1 MKRRHFLRLFAV
13 MLLVGVSLVSCTKTP
28 VVDVRFNS
36 LFRTTD
42 HFVDMLDSVYEHY
55 DALGKKAQDS
65 SDGKYTVTPIGRLIV
80 VKKKS
85 YGGDAT
91 YKEIAAALSAHYATE
106 RKVKKVF
113 ENESGTVTIDC
124 RK

>member
-1 MKRRHFLRLFAV
+1 MKQRHLLRLCAV
-13 MLLVGVSLVSCTKTP
+13 MLLIGVSLVSCTKTS
-28 VVDVRFNS
+28 VADVRFNS

-42 HFVDMLDSVYEHY
+42 HFVNMLDTMYEHY
-55 DALGKKAQDS
+55 DALGKKATDS

-80 VKKKS
+80 VKRKYS
-85 YGGDAT
+85 T
-91 YKEIAAALSAHYATE
+91 TPTNKEIAAALSAHYASE

-113 ENESGTVTIDC
+113 ENDGGTVTIDC

>member
-1 MKRRHFLRLFAV
+1 
-13 MLLVGVSLVSCTKTP
+13 MLLIGVSLVSCTKTS
-28 VVDVRFNS
+28 VADVRFNS

-42 HFVDMLDSVYEHY
+42 HFVDMLDTMYEHY
-55 DALGKKAQDS
+55 DALGKKATDS

-80 VKKKS
+80 VKRKYS
-85 YGGDAT
+85 MT
-91 YKEIAAALSAHYATE
+91 PTNKEIAAALSAHYASE

-113 ENESGTVTIDC
+113 ENDGGTVTIDC